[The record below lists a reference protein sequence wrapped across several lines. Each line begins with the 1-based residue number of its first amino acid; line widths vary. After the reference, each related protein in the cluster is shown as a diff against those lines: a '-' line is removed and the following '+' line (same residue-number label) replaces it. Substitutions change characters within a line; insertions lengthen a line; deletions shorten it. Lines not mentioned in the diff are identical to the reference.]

1 MSVQLLDKT
10 RKINK
15 LLHNYNSS
23 KIVFNDI
30 CDVLSEILDSN
41 VVVIAKSGKILGISK
56 YSKVEPIEENMVDN
70 SVGAYIDKMFNERL
84 LEVLSTKENVN
95 LMTLGFENNI
105 SRQYDAIITPIDIAC
120 ERLGTIFIYRMKR
133 AYDIDDI
140 ILSEYG
146 SVVVGLEMTRS
157 VSEEEE
163 DNSRKRT
170 LLNVAINSMSESEKK
185 AVRCVLKELNG
196 KEGVVITSKIAQR
209 EGITRSV
216 LINALRKFESGRI
229 IESHSNGM
237 KGTYI
242 KVVNDIAYEVLG
254 IDNI

>member
-1 MSVQLLDKT
+1 MSVQLLDKA

-23 KIVFNDI
+23 KIVFSDI

-41 VVVIAKSGKILGISK
+41 VVVIAKSGKILGISI
-56 YSKVEPIEENMVDN
+56 YNEIEPIGTEMGDN
-70 SVGAYIDKMFNERL
+70 SVGTYVDKMLNERL

-95 LMTLGFENNI
+95 LMTLGFESNK
-105 SRQYDAIITPIDIAC
+105 SKQYDAIITPIDIAC
-120 ERLGTIFIYRMKR
+120 ERLGTIFIYRIKKS
-133 AYDIDDI
+133 YNIDDI

-146 SVVVGLEMTRS
+146 SVVFGLEMTRS

-170 LLNVAINSMSESEKK
+170 LLNAAINSLSESEKK

-196 KEGVVITSKIAQR
+196 KEGVVITSRIAER

-229 IESHSNGM
+229 IETHSNGM
-237 KGTYI
+237 RGTYI

-254 IDNI
+254 IDNM

>member
-23 KIVFNDI
+23 KIVFSDI
-30 CDVLSEILDSN
+30 CDVLSDILDSN
-41 VVVIAKSGKILGISK
+41 VVVIAKSGKILGISRH
-56 YSKVEPIEENMVDN
+56 SEVEPIEDMGNN
-70 SVGAYIDKMFNERL
+70 SVGTYVDKMINERL

-95 LMTLGFENNI
+95 LMTLGFESNK
-105 SRQYDAIITPIDIAC
+105 SKQYDAIITPIDIAC
-120 ERLGTIFIYRMKR
+120 ERLGTIFIYRIKQP
-133 AYDIDDI
+133 YDIDDI

-146 SVVVGLEMTRS
+146 SVVIGLEMTRS

-170 LLNVAINSMSESEKK
+170 LLNVAINSLSESEKK

-196 KEGVVITSKIAQR
+196 KEGVVITSKIAER

-237 KGTYI
+237 RGTYI

-254 IDNI
+254 IDNM